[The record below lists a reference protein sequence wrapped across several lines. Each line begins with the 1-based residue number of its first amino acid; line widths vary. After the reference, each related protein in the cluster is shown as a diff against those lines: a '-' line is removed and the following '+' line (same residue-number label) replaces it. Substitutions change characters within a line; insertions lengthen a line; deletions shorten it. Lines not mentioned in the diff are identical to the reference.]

1 MGLYD
6 LCDRINWIQACRIL
20 GVSKST
26 LYRMVEAGIV
36 RSYGVGARNRF
47 FLKSELLSVLDCD
60 FLLYKNNMRF
70 EQGGNE
76 KMKA

>member
-1 MGLYD
+1 
-6 LCDRINWIQACRIL
+6 
-20 GVSKST
+20 
-26 LYRMVEAGIV
+26 MVEAGIV